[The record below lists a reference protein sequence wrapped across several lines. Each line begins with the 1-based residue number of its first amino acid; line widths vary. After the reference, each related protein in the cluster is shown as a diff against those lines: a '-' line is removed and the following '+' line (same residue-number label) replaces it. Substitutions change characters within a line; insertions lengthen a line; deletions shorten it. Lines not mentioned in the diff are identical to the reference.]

1 MINYKRLEKDFINL
15 SKFSKTKKCGI
26 TRYSYTCEDLMAKQ
40 YLIDEM
46 KKIGLS
52 IEIDNV
58 GNIRGR
64 MEGIE
69 KNLLPI
75 ISGSHIDSVRNGGQY
90 DGVLGVLGAL
100 EVARTI
106 KENNIKQKR
115 NFDILIFSEEEGSN
129 FGLNLIGSKNII
141 KRFKNK
147 ELKTIFSENAK
158 SMYEMIKYSEEKLK
172 IEHSSEFYKA
182 GFDTMVEL
190 HIEQGNFL
198 EKNDKQ
204 IGIVEGIFGLRWFKV
219 TIEGEANHAGATPMK
234 FRKDPLVEASKIIY
248 EIPNIV
254 CDIDKI
260 NFVATVGQLSVIP
273 NNINV
278 IPDKVDFIIDVRS
291 IDIKNIDTFYRELL
305 LKIDKL
311 NDRRYKAKV
320 EELTRTDAKLFNKE
334 VIDLLSK
341 VAKTEK
347 INYLKMYSGANH
359 DTSVMSEIGKGIMI
373 FVPSINGRSHCPEEE
388 TKKSDVEA
396 GVNFLYKTLITLIN
410 K

>member
-1 MINYKRLEKDFINL
+1 V
-15 SKFSKTKKCGI
+15 
-26 TRYSYTCEDLMAKQ
+26 
-40 YLIDEM
+40 
-46 KKIGLS
+46 KILW
-52 IEIDNV
+52 
-58 GNIRGR
+58 
-64 MEGIE
+64 
-69 KNLLPI
+69 
-75 ISGSHIDSVRNGGQY
+75 Q
-90 DGVLGVLGAL
+90 
-100 EVARTI
+100 
-106 KENNIKQKR
+106 NNIKQKR

-129 FGLNLIGSKNII
+129 FGLNLVGSKNII
-141 KRFKNK
+141 KRFEDE

-234 FRKDPLVEASKIIY
+234 FRKDPLVEASRIIY

-254 CDIDKI
+254 CNIDKI
-260 NFVATVGQLSVIP
+260 NFVATVGQLNVIP

-291 IDIKNIDTFYRELL
+291 INIQNIDTFYRELL

-311 NDRRYKAKV
+311 NDRGYKAKI

-359 DTSVMSEIGKGIMI
+359 DTSIMSEIGKGIMI

-388 TKKSDVEA
+388 TKKSDVKA